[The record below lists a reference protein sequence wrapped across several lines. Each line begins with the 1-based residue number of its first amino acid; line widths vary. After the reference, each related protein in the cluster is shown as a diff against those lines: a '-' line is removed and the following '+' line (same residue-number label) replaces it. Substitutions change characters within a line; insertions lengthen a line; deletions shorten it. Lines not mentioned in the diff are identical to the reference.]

1 MVKVEQLADR
11 AGAATP
17 GSQEPAP
24 ARPGSRPSTGRL
36 VEGILYRYGLI
47 AAWLLL
53 AIIFTVV
60 EPSSFASIAEV
71 KTIFGTQSVLLVL
84 AIGLMFP
91 LVVGQFDLSFNATM
105 ATSATLI
112 AVLNVNHGWAIL
124 PCVIVAVLL
133 GPIVGVVNGIFVEV
147 FEVNA
152 FIATLGVGTVV
163 TGLGYA
169 LSDYGTVPGISQSLV
184 TAVST
189 NVLGL
194 PLSFYYALALAVASW
209 FFFRYTPTGRN
220 MLFVGD
226 GPDVARLSGI
236 RVKRLRMGAFV
247 VSGLLGAFAGVILAG
262 TFGSAGD
269 PTQVSD
275 YLLPAFAACFLGST
289 AISPGEFN
297 AWGTTI
303 AVYFLITG
311 ITGLQLLGLNDWIQQ
326 VFYGIALVC
335 AVTLSAF
342 ASRRRLSH

>member
-1 MVKVEQLADR
+1 MERLADR
-11 AGAATP
+11 SDALTPESPEATAGP
-17 GSQEPAP
+17 
-24 ARPGSRPSTGRL
+24 RPRLSKGRV
-36 VEGILYRYGLI
+36 VEGLLYRYGLL
-47 AAWLLL
+47 AAWVLL
-53 AIIFTVV
+53 AVIFAAL
-60 EPSSFASIAEV
+60 EPSQFASIAEV

-105 ATSATLI
+105 ATSATLL

-124 PCVIVAVLL
+124 PCVVVAVLV
-133 GPIVGVVNGIFVEV
+133 GPLVGLVNGIFVEV
-147 FEVNA
+147 FAVNA

-169 LSDYGTVPGISQSLV
+169 LSNYATVPGVSQSLV

-189 NVLGL
+189 SVAGL
-194 PLSFYYALALAVASW
+194 PLSFYYAIALVVASW

-236 RVKRLRMGAFV
+236 RVKRLRIGAFV
-247 VSGLLGAFAGVILAG
+247 VSGLLGALAGVILAG
-262 TFGSAGD
+262 TFGAAGD
-269 PTQVSD
+269 PTQTSD

-289 AISPGEFN
+289 AVSPGEFN
-297 AWGTTI
+297 AGGTTI

-311 ITGLQLLGLNDWIQQ
+311 VTGLQLLGLNDWIQQ

-342 ASRRRLSH
+342 ASRRRLSR

>member
-1 MVKVEQLADR
+1 MERLADR
-11 AGAATP
+11 QDTVTPESPDRQLAETRPPGAK
-17 GSQEPAP
+17 
-24 ARPGSRPSTGRL
+24 GRL
-36 VEGILYRYGLI
+36 VEGVLYRYGLL
-47 AAWLLL
+47 AAWVLL
-53 AIIFTVV
+53 AIIFTALR
-60 EPSSFASIAEV
+60 PSDFASIAEV

-105 ATSATLI
+105 ATSATLL

-124 PCVIVAVLL
+124 PCVILAIVT
-133 GPIVGVVNGIFVEV
+133 GPIVGLVNGVFVEV
-147 FEVNA
+147 FAVNA

-169 LSDYGTVPGISQSLV
+169 LSNYATVPGISQGLV
-184 TAVST
+184 SAVTTS
-189 NVLGL
+189 VLGL
-194 PLSFYYALALAVASW
+194 PLSFYYAIALVLASW

-236 RVKRLRMGAFV
+236 RVKRLRIGAFV
-247 VSGLLGAFAGVILAG
+247 VSGLLGALGGVILAG
-262 TFGSAGD
+262 TFGAAGD
-269 PTQVSD
+269 PTQTSD

-289 AISPGEFN
+289 AVSPGEFN

-311 ITGLQLLGLNDWIQQ
+311 VTGLQLLGLNDWIQQ

-342 ASRRRLSH
+342 ASRRRLAR